1 MTFETETFLTLEEY
15 KKLSLRITF
24 KKPFAK
30 LLVFAAPFSLI
41 VLCLY
46 WFGVITTL
54 DESLQALFL
63 FFVLLGIFI
72 PVSVVNA
79 PAKLYASNKMFHQ
92 SRLFVFD
99 DEKIYYKLKGAEGSI
114 AWEYVNRIEQVD
126 GFLLIYTSDRYAF
139 IVKTDKLSLEQINF
153 IKSHVSINTK

>member
-15 KKLSLRITF
+15 KKLSLRLTF
-24 KKPFAK
+24 KRKFVKLVIFAGP
-30 LLVFAAPFSLI
+30 LSLI
-41 VLCLY
+41 MLCLQ
-46 WFGVITTL
+46 WFGVITAL

-63 FFVLLGIFI
+63 VFLMFGISI
-72 PVSVVNA
+72 PVSAVNA
-79 PAKLYASNKMFHQ
+79 PAKHYASNKMFHQ

-99 DEKIYYKLKGAEGSI
+99 DEKVYYKLKGAEGFI

-126 GFLLIYTSDRYAF
+126 GFLLIYTSDLYAF
-139 IVKTDKLSLEQINF
+139 IVKADKLNLEQINF